1 MLIGKYFQGVRIA
14 VLDALY
20 MVLPQLKKSYFLDDY
35 PIHLDLSIGDAFI
48 KKGHFPSIMSVGITG
63 DIQVND
69 KDIHHPPKTIYRHQ
83 KSPLILDKLAQLE
96 IRGLQLSTWSLF
108 LNKILHFG

>member
-1 MLIGKYFQGVRIA
+1 MLVGKYFQVVRIA

-69 KDIHHPPKTIYRHQ
+69 KDIHHPPKTIYRHE
-83 KSPLILDKLAQLE
+83 KSPLILWYW
-96 IRGLQLSTWSLF
+96 I
-108 LNKILHFG
+108 N